1 MNNKTKLALMAASLL
16 VSSASFA
23 SQKLDTCKIVATAAS
38 NPMSG
43 RQNGVEAAEVYEK
56 IETKMTDGP
65 EKNMMTIMVGDA
77 YQYPKMHSQQ
87 FIDRAIAEFK
97 NKYFI
102 ACMMGIKE

>member
-1 MNNKTKLALMAASLL
+1 MNNKTKLVIVATSLL

-38 NPMSG
+38 NIMSG
-43 RQNGVEAAEVYEK
+43 RQNGVEAADVYEK

-65 EKNMMTIMVGDA
+65 EKNIMTIMVGEA
-77 YQYPKMHSQQ
+77 YQYPEMHSQQ

-97 NKYFI
+97 NRYFI
-102 ACMMGIKE
+102 ACMTSRK

>member
-1 MNNKTKLALMAASLL
+1 M
-16 VSSASFA
+16 
-23 SQKLDTCKIVATAAS
+23 
-38 NPMSG
+38 
-43 RQNGVEAAEVYEK
+43 
-56 IETKMTDGP
+56 IETKMTDEP

-102 ACMMGIKE
+102 ACMMGMKE

>member
-1 MNNKTKLALMAASLL
+1 MNTKTKLIIVSASLL
-16 VSSASFA
+16 MASSSFV
-23 SQKLDTCKIVATAAS
+23 SQKLDTCKIVTTAAS
-38 NPMSG
+38 NIMSG

-56 IETKMTDGP
+56 IETKLTDGP

-87 FIDRAIAEFK
+87 FIDRAIDDFR

-102 ACMMGIKE
+102 ACMMGTEE

>member
-1 MNNKTKLALMAASLL
+1 
-16 VSSASFA
+16 
-23 SQKLDTCKIVATAAS
+23 
-38 NPMSG
+38 MSG
-43 RQNGVEAAEVYEK
+43 RQNGVEAIEVYEK
-56 IETKMTDGP
+56 IETKLTDGP

-102 ACMMGIKE
+102 DCMTSRK

>member
-1 MNNKTKLALMAASLL
+1 MNNKTKLIIVSASLL

-23 SQKLDTCKIVATAAS
+23 SQKLDTCKVVATAAS
-38 NPMSG
+38 NIMSG

-56 IETKMTDGP
+56 IETKLTDGP
-65 EKNMMTIMVGDA
+65 EKNIMTIMVGDA
-77 YQYPKMHSQQ
+77 YQYPKMHTQK

-102 ACMMGIKE
+102 ACMTSRK